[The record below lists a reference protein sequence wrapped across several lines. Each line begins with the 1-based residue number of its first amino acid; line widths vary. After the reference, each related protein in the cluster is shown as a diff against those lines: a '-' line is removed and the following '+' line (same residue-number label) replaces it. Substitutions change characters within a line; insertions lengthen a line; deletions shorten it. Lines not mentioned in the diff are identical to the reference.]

1 MLAEWLNLK
10 NLTQADVIRETG
22 LSPNAVS
29 RMYHNNFDRI
39 DCKTA
44 LTLCDYLD
52 CPFDRLFVLEQDGKY
67 IGAAFTKGSQLRPD
81 FMADQLRM
89 ILEETLKQKLE
100 EIENYKSQYRERM
113 KTEIERHVTECR
125 KHGEALLQESLNVPN
140 SLIDYT
146 YGSAKVLIN
155 ILAENQR
162 EGETANSLVDS
173 QAANKS
179 IGITE

>member
-1 MLAEWLNLK
+1 MKRIRCLLAEWLNLK
-10 NLTQADVIRETG
+10 NLTQADVVRETS

-52 CPFDRLFVLEQDGKY
+52 CPFDRLFVLEQDEKY

-81 FMADQLRM
+81 FMADQLEM
-89 ILEETLKQKLE
+89 ILEDTIKQKRE

-113 KTEIERHVTECR
+113 EAEIERHIIEYR
-125 KHGEALLQESLNVPN
+125 KHSEALLQKNLDAPN
-140 SLIDYT
+140 PLLDYT

-173 QAANKS
+173 
-179 IGITE
+179 